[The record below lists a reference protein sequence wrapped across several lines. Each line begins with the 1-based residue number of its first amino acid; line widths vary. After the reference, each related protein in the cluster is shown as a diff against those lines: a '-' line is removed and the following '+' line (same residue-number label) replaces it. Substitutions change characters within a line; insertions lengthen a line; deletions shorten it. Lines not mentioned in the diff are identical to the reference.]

1 MKLTKIL
8 SQAVHTCIDRFP
20 LPAAFA
26 TALALYTIYVILAVD
41 DPDRLVAAIM
51 YFLSVGLV
59 LSLSLT
65 LWSEEQALRHDS
77 AGGTEP
83 GSSRKRLVVWAVCF
97 LILLVDTLYLYHI
110 EFGYGGRGYETAFM
124 HASAIFAL
132 LLTVFFL
139 SFSGERNDIPSWNF
153 ALRLIASLV
162 VCFIIGL
169 ILWGGLSLLYGSM
182 DWLFNVHLGWKWYA
196 VTGVLLAGYLP
207 LQLFLGRIPDGEEKH
222 DREPLRSAF
231 LAGVVR
237 YLFLPLE
244 VLYIVVLFIY
254 AIQIILRWELPNGQV
269 SWLVIVSMIG
279 LIGIEFGL
287 YPTRHAENRS
297 FDHSVA
303 RLLPLVLTPL
313 LLLMTVGIV
322 RRFSDYGITIARL
335 YLATLNAWFYVVCL
349 GLFLTRARR
358 IHWIPIS
365 FALLFLLT
373 SALPFNYTSISRS
386 ALLRQAERALTRAGA
401 TAFPIDAKRYAAAM
415 QMLPAEEASAISSK
429 LKYLE
434 QTFNSATIAPLVS
447 QDEEAIHF
455 NDFIIKHTDGEV
467 LTTPE
472 QAAYSN
478 SAERRFIPIP
488 EGYTGLYTD
497 ISVDRLQFDVAV
509 DTVEVPVHND
519 EVSDTVIVSLR
530 GLKSYSEKMPEP
542 VALPTTSGNALF
554 FLQYFYL
561 YYSQADISAVKPTLT
576 LHGYLLLRSTPTP
589 TAINH

>member
-1 MKLTKIL
+1 MRLTKIL
-8 SQAVHTCIDRFP
+8 SQAVHTCLERFP
-20 LPAAFA
+20 LPAAIA
-26 TALALYTIYVILAVD
+26 TALALYAIYVILAVD
-41 DPDRLVAAIM
+41 NPDRLNAAVV

-65 LWSEEQALRHDS
+65 LCDEETRRQQPS
-77 AGGTEP
+77 AASP
-83 GSSRKRLVVWAVCF
+83 RPSRFKSWGLWVVCF
-97 LILLVDTLYLYHI
+97 LVLLVDALYLYHI
-110 EFGYGGRGYETAFM
+110 EFGYGGRGYETALM

-139 SFSGERNDIPSWNF
+139 SFRHERNDIPAWNF
-153 ALRLIASLV
+153 ALRLIASLI

-182 DWLFNVHLGWKWYA
+182 DWLFHVHLGGRWYA
-196 VTGVLLAGYLP
+196 VTGVLVAAYLP
-207 LQLFLGRIPDGEEKH
+207 VLLFLGRIPDADEKH
-222 DREPLRSAF
+222 DREPLRSPF

-244 VLYIVVLFIY
+244 VLYIIVLYVY
-254 AIQIILRWELPNGQV
+254 AVQILLRWELPNGQV

-287 YPTRHAENRS
+287 YPTRHADDRP
-297 FDHSVA
+297 FDHRVA

-335 YLATLNAWFYVVCL
+335 YLATLNAWFYVVCI

-358 IHWIPIS
+358 VQWIPIT

-373 SALPFNYTSISRS
+373 SALPVNYTSITRNT
-386 ALLRQAERALTRAGA
+386 LLRQARRALSQSAS
-401 TAFPIDAKRYAAAM
+401 TALPLDADAYAAVMKA
-415 QMLPAEEASAISSK
+415 LPTEAASAVSSK
-429 LKYLE
+429 LQYLE
-434 QTFNSATIAPLVS
+434 QTFSSATIAAVVT

-455 NDFIIKHTDGEV
+455 NDFIVKPIDGEV
-467 LTTPE
+467 VAEPE
-472 QAAYSN
+472 QAAFSN

-497 ISVDRLQFDVAV
+497 VTVDRHAFDDAA
-509 DTVEVPVHND
+509 DTIAVPVGND

-530 GLKSYSEKMPEP
+530 ALKSYSEKMPEP

-554 FLQYFYL
+554 FLQYFHL
-561 YYSQADISAVKPTLT
+561 YYDRADITDFKPSLT
-576 LHGYLLLRSTPTP
+576 LHGYLLLRSVTTP
-589 TAINH
+589 TAIDH